1 MLAAVK
7 LPFGKTI
14 FQFQGGH
21 SVTSDSANLVDF
33 VLENTPREKLRI
45 LELGSGNGIVSI
57 MLSHYRPNWKIY
69 GIDIQP
75 KLVELS
81 LKNAQITNAIIKF
94 READLRHFQSEKF
107 DIIISNP
114 PYFKKDEGRVG
125 PSEIRALARH
135 EILCNMNDVLF
146 SIERNLKNSGTAFLL
161 YPKSRLLEL
170 EKITKKIDLKITQKK
185 VLSNAIIVSIKK

>member
-114 PYFKKDEGRVG
+114 PYFKKDEGRVS